1 MRSSDQGAIERR
13 KTKTG
18 VGKGVGCSGNFKPW
32 LFHPAI
38 SMFFELKKKRVGV
51 GFCEFQ
57 ALNISVLFEYS
68 SLAFYF
74 QVTYDRD
81 GVKTTVTKTIITDGG
96 RGGQLISK
104 KRKKNIRKFLPV

>member
-1 MRSSDQGAIERR
+1 MAFSPSNFNVLW
-13 KTKTG
+13 TK
-18 VGKGVGCSGNFKPW
+18 
-32 LFHPAI
+32 
-38 SMFFELKKKRVGV
+38 EKKVEGGGV

>member
-1 MRSSDQGAIERR
+1 
-13 KTKTG
+13 
-18 VGKGVGCSGNFKPW
+18 
-32 LFHPAI
+32 
-38 SMFFELKKKRVGV
+38 MFFELKKKRWRGGGV

-104 KRKKNIRKFLPV
+104 KRKKKYASFCPFRSNKVDPWRHVFELKKGNLAI

>member
-1 MRSSDQGAIERR
+1 M
-13 KTKTG
+13 
-18 VGKGVGCSGNFKPW
+18 GKGVGCSGNFKPW

-38 SMFFELKKKRVGV
+38 SMFFELKKKRWGGGV

>member
-1 MRSSDQGAIERR
+1 M
-13 KTKTG
+13 
-18 VGKGVGCSGNFKPW
+18 
-32 LFHPAI
+32 
-38 SMFFELKKKRVGV
+38 

-74 QVTYDRD
+74 QVTYDQD

-104 KRKKNIRKFLPV
+104 KRKKKHTQVSARLDQTKLIHDAMCLN